1 MVGPPR
7 PSAMPRPPAPER
19 TSGLDQLRRRG
30 AVTELLFLYEV
41 TTRDVPHLKGIAERL
56 GVTVQAISHSY
67 RTLRRRGLV
76 DVQRGLYHP
85 TVAGTAWLHTALGDL
100 RRDVDEHLERLP
112 VVRSARAVAATPV
125 RAGEPVTLA
134 IVDGMLTARAGGEGA
149 SHGRAASAAR
159 TGALVRVTDLAGIVP
174 ISPGHVRVLTIPSEA
189 LTAEATVAALR
200 RFLRTTR
207 PGLLA
212 AHGGEAA
219 HLTRSATERPV
230 VRFGTAAAVREASA
244 LGVDATVVVLDEEL
258 PRFLEPFQGP
268 NPPPLTVVRLA
279 VPRGRRR
286 RERP

>member
-1 MVGPPR
+1 
-7 PSAMPRPPAPER
+7 MPKAPAGER

-67 RTLRRRGLV
+67 RQLRDRGLV

-85 TVAGTAWLHTALGDL
+85 TVAGTAWLHAALEEL
-100 RRDVDEHLERLP
+100 RQDVDGHLARLP
-112 VVRSARAVAATPV
+112 VVRSTRAVAATAL

-134 IVDGMLTARAGGEGA
+134 IVDGMLTARSGGEGA
-149 SHGRAASAAR
+149 SHGRAAASAR
-159 TGALVRVTDLAGIVP
+159 VGGLVRVTALAGIVP
-174 ISPGHVRVLTIPSEA
+174 ISPGHVRVLTIPSESLDA
-189 LTAEATVAALR
+189 DATVVALR
-200 RFLRTTR
+200 RFLRGSAS
-207 PGLLA
+207 GLLA

-244 LGVDATVVVLDEEL
+244 VGVDSTVVVLDEEL
-258 PRFLEPFQGP
+258 PRFLEPLQGP
-268 NPPPLTVVRLA
+268 NPPPLTVVRLS
-279 VPRGRRR
+279 VPRGRRSR
-286 RERP
+286 DRAQ

>member
-1 MVGPPR
+1 MAKAAPR
-7 PSAMPRPPAPER
+7 EH
-19 TSGLDQLRRRG
+19 TGGLDALRRRG

-56 GVTVQAISHSY
+56 GVTVQAISHSF
-67 RTLRRRGLV
+67 RQLRARGLV

-85 TVAGTAWLHTALGDL
+85 TVAGTAFLHAALEEL
-100 RRDVDEHLERLP
+100 RRDVDEHLGRLP

-125 RAGEPVTLA
+125 RAGEPVSLA
-134 IVDGMLTARAGGEGA
+134 IVDGMLTARTGGEGA
-149 SHGRAASAAR
+149 SHGRAAATVRA
-159 TGALVRVTDLAGIVP
+159 GALVRVTDLVGIVP

-189 LTAEATVAALR
+189 LDAEATVAALR
-200 RFLRTTR
+200 RFLRTAR
-207 PGLLA
+207 GGLLA

-219 HLTRSATERPV
+219 HLARSATERPV

-244 LGVDATVVVLDEEL
+244 LGVDSTVVVLDEEL

-279 VPRGRRR
+279 VRRGRRG
-286 RERP
+286 RERT